1 MKPSYKWI
9 RSIIYFK
16 LSSIMKHGTKD
27 KVHAPKGQ
35 ATKLLQKNLEE
46 IDELDEDPLNVIL
59 MQPDVL

>member
-1 MKPSYKWI
+1 
-9 RSIIYFK
+9 
-16 LSSIMKHGTKD
+16 MKHGTKD